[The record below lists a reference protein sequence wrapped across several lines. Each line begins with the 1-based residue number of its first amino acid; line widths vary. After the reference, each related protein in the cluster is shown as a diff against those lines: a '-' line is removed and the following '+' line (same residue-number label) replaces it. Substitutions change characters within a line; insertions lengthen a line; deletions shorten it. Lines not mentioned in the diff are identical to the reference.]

1 MFKSKAFLGEKLRE
15 MKALWEN
22 TTTTAKKRLDDLR
35 VSKSTFEGK
44 VEAQMLVSEQRRQ
57 LEHFCGE
64 VPDASDASDNS
75 PEANRR
81 CEEGVE

>member
-44 VEAQMLVSEQRRQ
+44 VEAQMLVSEQRR
-57 LEHFCGE
+57 
-64 VPDASDASDNS
+64 
-75 PEANRR
+75 
-81 CEEGVE
+81 